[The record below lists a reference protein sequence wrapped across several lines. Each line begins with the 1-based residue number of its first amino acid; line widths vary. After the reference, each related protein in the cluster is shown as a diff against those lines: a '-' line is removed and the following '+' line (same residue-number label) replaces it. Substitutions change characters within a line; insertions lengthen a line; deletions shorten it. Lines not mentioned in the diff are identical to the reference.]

1 MSYFSHLHVGS
12 QPSSR
17 SGPLL
22 CQPWKPDNISL
33 NDDCPSPSTRL
44 QDTSM
49 KPSDFKSNHPTR
61 HIALFPFNSLTLS
74 HDRLFGLLQSCGGE
88 VKTLCPL
95 FTEGAAIISY
105 YKYTDAMKALSI
117 INDSF
122 NHSYQAYFAKPCSVN
137 MPLNNKVFMVMNSQ
151 GGRLLNIMDLASQIG
166 VIHTFSEA
174 CASSNLQ
181 LVNIEY
187 DDERETEI
195 LFARLNGVSIEGTTI
210 QVLPANNN
218 PFDCTCNEI
227 AFTKLKE
234 PPTCI
239 TKPVNRS
246 ITSALDLSE
255 NHTYFS
261 KDPFSVLPW
270 SSKGPL
276 NPDRFSSSS
285 GRNPKN
291 SGSKPYLSS
300 SDCILS
306 AEASDKIN
314 APAKERSKSSGP
326 SSSSSAAISDVVSSK
341 TNAKSPVNT
350 VNVDKA
356 LPSEIGLMADSISVP
371 SNGVVNKV
379 KKGSP
384 GPATCQKRKSYSSV
398 VSAGV
403 KTKAKPS
410 LASLPPA
417 PSVPSA
423 PVKVSYELDINRVIT
438 KQDTRT
444 TFMIR
449 NIPNKY
455 TQKMVMNLINETH
468 KNTFDFFYLRMD
480 FKNRCNVGY
489 AFVNFIEPKSV
500 ISFYEE
506 REGKK
511 WSKFNS
517 DKTFQLSYAA
527 IQGKKAL
534 IKKFQNSQ
542 VMKQEPN
549 YQPKLFYS
557 SGPLKGKEQPFPRP
571 TGDGRKAKSQTRRG

>member
-1 MSYFSHLHVGS
+1 
-12 QPSSR
+12 
-17 SGPLL
+17 
-22 CQPWKPDNISL
+22 
-33 NDDCPSPSTRL
+33 
-44 QDTSM
+44 
-49 KPSDFKSNHPTR
+49 
-61 HIALFPFNSLTLS
+61 
-74 HDRLFGLLQSCGGE
+74 
-88 VKTLCPL
+88 
-95 FTEGAAIISY
+95 
-105 YKYTDAMKALSI
+105 
-117 INDSF
+117 
-122 NHSYQAYFAKPCSVN
+122 
-137 MPLNNKVFMVMNSQ
+137 MPLNNKIFMVMNSQ

-166 VIHTFSEA
+166 VIHNFSEA
-174 CASSNLQ
+174 CASRTLQ
-181 LVNIEY
+181 LVNLEY

-195 LFARLNGVSIEGTTI
+195 LFARLNGVSIEGSTI

-218 PFDCTCNEI
+218 QFDCTCNEV

-246 ITSALDLSE
+246 ITSALNLSE

-261 KDPFSVLPW
+261 KDPFRVLPW

-285 GRNPKN
+285 GRNLKN

-300 SDCILS
+300 SDYILS

-314 APAKERSKSSGP
+314 ASAKKNPSLPAHLHL
-326 SSSSSAAISDVVSSK
+326 
-341 TNAKSPVNT
+341 SPVT
-350 VNVDKA
+350 TANVYKA
-356 LPSEIGLMADSISVP
+356 PPSKIGLMADSVSVL
-371 SNGVVNKV
+371 SNGVANKV

-384 GPATCQKRKSYSSV
+384 GPATCQNKKSYSSV
-398 VSAGV
+398 VSVGV
-403 KTKAKPS
+403 KIRAKPS
-410 LASLPPA
+410 LPLLPPA

-423 PVKVSYELDINRVIT
+423 PVNASYKLDINRVIT

-455 TQKMVMNLINETH
+455 SQEMVMNLINETH

-500 ISFYEE
+500 ISFYQE
-506 REGKK
+506 REGSK

-517 DKTFQLSYAA
+517 NKRFQLSYAA

-534 IKKFQNSQ
+534 IKKFQDSQ
-542 VMKQEPN
+542 VMEQEPD

-557 SGPLKGKEQPFPRP
+557 SGPLKGKEQPFSRP
-571 TGDGRKAKSQTRRG
+571 TGNGRKAKSQTRRG